1 MWLHGLSS
9 FWFSFTK
16 TQGAGRGT
24 VVKALY
30 VMYVFW
36 AYLCSFA
43 RSYRFFSEYSNPSPS
58 SPQQRTF
65 LNTEVIFV
73 LPHASCSKAMLTAMP
88 SIWKRSSVFML
99 LKHFFTRKGLDF
111 ALFSKREFV
120 ELGNG
125 QYCNLVRNMKEEPL
139 HGCPSTSIM
148 SYSYSF
154 CVKTL
159 T

>member
-9 FWFSFTK
+9 FWFSFNK
-16 TQGAGRGT
+16 TQGAGRGA
-24 VVKALY
+24 VVRALY
-30 VMYVFW
+30 VMYVLW
-36 AYLCSFA
+36 ACLCSFP
-43 RSYRFFSEYSNPSPS
+43 RSYRFFSEYSNPFPTS
-58 SPQQRTF
+58 SQQPTF
-65 LNTEVIFV
+65 LSTEVIFV
-73 LPHASCSKAMLTAMP
+73 LPHASCFKAMLSAMP

-99 LKHFFTRKGLDF
+99 PKHFFARKGLDF
-111 ALFSKREFV
+111 TLFSKREFV

-125 QYCNLVRNMKEEPL
+125 QYCNLVRNINEEPL
-139 HGCPSTSIM
+139 HGCPSASII